1 MRTLCFGEAIV
12 DLICQRPVTSL
23 AEADAFVAHLGGVSA
38 NVAVTAARAGAEV
51 ALVGGAGDDPW
62 GAWLHGRL
70 AAENVGLE
78 WFGLA
83 AGRRTVV
90 AFVTLDG
97 RGEPVYQLYG
107 EGMATTGNG
116 LKEGLLDAVAS
127 TDALFFGSNAL
138 AGKAEA
144 ALAMA
149 AREHALELDHPVV
162 FDPNVRLGCW
172 DGNVGRACS
181 ACGAC
186 VPGAFLVKCNEAEAR
201 MMTGEERPEEA
212 AASLLAAGA
221 RHVIVTCGA
230 RGAILRAKSMRR
242 DIGGRAARVL
252 STVGAGDV
260 FLGVVLARLGMTDFY
275 PPAIAAALPDAAE
288 QAARACERWGA
299 LE

>member
-23 AEADAFVAHLGGVSA
+23 DEADAFVAHLGGVSA
-38 NVAVTAARAGAEV
+38 NVAVTAARAGADV
-51 ALVGGAGDDPW
+51 ALVGGAGDDSW
-62 GAWLHGRL
+62 GAWLRDRL
-70 AAENVGLE
+70 AAENVDLE

-97 RGEPVYQLYG
+97 RGEPAYELYG
-107 EGMATTGNG
+107 KGMATTGE

-138 AGKAEA
+138 AGEAEA
-144 ALAMA
+144 TLAMA
-149 AREHALELDHPVV
+149 AREHALDLDHPVV

-172 DGNVGRACS
+172 DGNAGRAGS

-186 VPGAFLVKCNEAEAR
+186 VPGAFLVKCNQAEAR
-201 MMTGEERPEEA
+201 MMTGEERPEAA
-212 AASLLAAGA
+212 AASLLATGA

-230 RGAILRAKSMRR
+230 RGAILRAKNLQR
-242 DIGGRAARVL
+242 DIAGRAANVL

-275 PPAIAAALPDAAE
+275 PPAISAALPDAVE
-288 QAARACERWGA
+288 QAARACERWGS